1 MKRNLIYTLT
11 VFLSVQTVIAGEL
24 ISDEENQLPSLIPLR
39 TRSISRGPGIKVIS
53 PDLDATT
60 KSPVNIKVQF
70 EARGGSKIDSSSVKV
85 IYLKSPNI
93 DITQRLNTGIT
104 ESGIDFSKA
113 EIPPGNQ
120 SLQVIVKDSDGRE
133 NTTVL
138 NFTIIK

>member
-1 MKRNLIYTLT
+1 M
-11 VFLSVQTVIAGEL
+11 
-24 ISDEENQLPSLIPLR
+24 
-39 TRSISRGPGIKVIS
+39 
-53 PDLDATT
+53 
-60 KSPVNIKVQF
+60 
-70 EARGGSKIDSSSVKV
+70 